1 MNALMEKDMIIR
13 AFFTKLLGTKTAKKQ
28 EEATAAVQSY
38 ARLDKAR
45 QWLDNHQ
52 SNRKVTPKFDDERTP
67 DMLDDAHDP
76 TKSHLPFNI
85 FNRDN

>member
-1 MNALMEKDMIIR
+1 MIIQ
-13 AFFTKLLGTKTAKKQ
+13 AFISKIFGAEAAKKQ
-28 EEATAAVQSY
+28 EEPTTVEQSF

-45 QWLDNHQ
+45 QWLDSHQ
-52 SNRKVTPKFDDERTP
+52 PNRTVAPKIDDERTP